1 MDDFH
6 ILAFETSSTLCSVAL
21 LSSTAG
27 RTRLRTVQHEGR
39 QEHAERILPLAWQ
52 LLSEAGLQRAGLSAV
67 AFGQGPGGFTGLRV
81 SCGVAQGLAVALDI
95 PVLPVDSLHA
105 VAFHQAGDDPSG
117 IHVVLQDARM
127 NELYAAAYQ
136 CVDGQWAALQAPAL
150 IARTDVAAWLADAA
164 AVWAMQAGSGWAAH
178 GDALAAFEGLADELR
193 ALGAVIP
200 ADAEQPA
207 RAHAATVAR
216 LAALAWQQGQGL
228 DASLA
233 APAYVRDKVAY
244 TTVERAQGLGGNPQA
259 DAAHWSVHDMG
270 MTDLDEVAAIE
281 RQVQSFPWTRQNF
294 ADGLAAGYRGWV
306 VRRLGAMLGFALL
319 MDTPDMAH
327 LLVIG
332 VRPEAQRQGVG
343 AELLRYCSAHCRQAG
358 LPALTLEVRPSNT
371 QAIEFYHRHGFHQ
384 LGLRRGY
391 YPSSHGVREDAW
403 IMTLTFPETAS

>member
-1 MDDFH
+1 MDNFH

-21 LSSTAG
+21 LSQTAG
-27 RTRLRTVQHEGR
+27 RVRLRTAQHEGR

-52 LLSEAGLQRAGLSAV
+52 LLSEAGLSRTDLSAV

-81 SCGVAQGLAVALDI
+81 ACGVSQGLAVALDI

-105 VAFHQAGDDPSG
+105 VAFQQAGEDPPG
-117 IHVVLQDARM
+117 VHVVLQDARM
-127 NELYAAAYQ
+127 NEIYAAAYR
-136 CVDGQWAALQAPAL
+136 CADGQWTTLQAPAL
-150 IARTDVAAWLADAA
+150 IARADVTAWIADESAAWI
-164 AVWAMQAGSGWAAH
+164 MQAGSRWSVH
-178 GDALAAFEGLADELR
+178 GDALAAFEGLADELQ
-193 ALGAVIP
+193 ALGATVET
-200 ADAEQPA
+200 AGDEPA

-216 LAALAWQQGQGL
+216 LAALAWQQGQRL
-228 DASLA
+228 DAALA

-294 ADGLAAGYRGWV
+294 VDGLAAGYRGWV
-306 VRRLGAMLGFALL
+306 VRRLGSMLGFALV

-332 VRPEAQRQGVG
+332 VRPDSQRRGVG
-343 AELLRYCSAHCRQAG
+343 ADLLRCCAAHCHQAG

-371 QAIEFYHRHGFHQ
+371 RAITFYQQHGFRQ

-391 YPSSHGVREDAW
+391 YPAAHGVREDAW
-403 IMTLTFPETAS
+403 IMTLTFQETPA